1 MNAIISRPN
10 AVAGII
16 RALCECCPQPTQLVG
31 HVQLGAAR
39 LLCPTTRRT
48 YLDRGDGVYQ
58 PDGQVAEAALLSRA
72 EAPRPAEPVV
82 EAEVL
87 SDRPART
94 SDKVRISLERATF
107 A

>member
-1 MNAIISRPN
+1 MNAIASRPN
-10 AVAGII
+10 IVAGII
-16 RALCECCPQPTQLVG
+16 RALCECCPQPTELVG
-31 HVQLGAAR
+31 HVQLGPAR
-39 LLCPTTRRT
+39 MLCPATRRT
-48 YLDRGDGVYQ
+48 YLDRGDGLFQ
-58 PDGQVAEAALLSRA
+58 PDGQVADAALLARA
-72 EAPRPAEPVV
+72 EAPRPAEPAA